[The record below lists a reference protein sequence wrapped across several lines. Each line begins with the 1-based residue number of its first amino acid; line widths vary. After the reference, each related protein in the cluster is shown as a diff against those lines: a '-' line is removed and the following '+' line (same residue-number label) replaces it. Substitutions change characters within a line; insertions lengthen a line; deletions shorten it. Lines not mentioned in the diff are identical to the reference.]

1 MRIFIMAR
9 KTTFLEKRK
18 ECTQTFKRMTRL
30 NMRGYSDK
38 MIHNNLSEVKNA
50 HKRTENKEIHNVIY
64 SYQPNYKTRRYNS
77 STKSSHVW
85 SVRIQ
90 DSKSPPNDFKLELCT
105 SSL

>member
-1 MRIFIMAR
+1 MFIMAR

-38 MIHNNLSEVKNA
+38 MIDKNLLEVKTMTKKNR
-50 HKRTENKEIHNVIY
+50 KKKKFIMCRTRQKF
-64 SYQPNYKTRRYNS
+64 QPKVA
-77 STKSSHVW
+77 VW

-90 DSKSPPNDFKLELCT
+90 DSKSPPNNFKLELCT

>member
-38 MIHNNLSEVKNA
+38 MIHNNTLEVKNDD
-50 HKRTENKEIHNVIY
+50 KRTEKKEIHNVID
-64 SYQPNYKTRRYNS
+64 SYQPNYKIRRYNS
-77 STKSSHVW
+77 STKSSRVV
-85 SVRIQ
+85 SQ
-90 DSKSPPNDFKLELCT
+90 DSGFQFST
-105 SSL
+105 

>member
-38 MIHNNLSEVKNA
+38 MIHNNLLEVK
-50 HKRTENKEIHNVIY
+50 TM
-64 SYQPNYKTRRYNS
+64 
-77 STKSSHVW
+77 TKKN
-85 SVRIQ
+85 RKKKKKFIM
-90 DSKSPPNDFKLELCT
+90 
-105 SSL
+105 

>member
-38 MIHNNLSEVKNA
+38 MIHKNLLEVKNDDK
-50 HKRTENKEIHNVIY
+50 KRTEKKKKIHNVID
-64 SYQPNYKTRRYNS
+64 SYQPKVQP
-77 STKSSHVW
+77 KVAVW

-90 DSKSPPNDFKLELCT
+90 DSKSPPNNFKLELCT

>member
-38 MIHNNLSEVKNA
+38 MIHKNLLEVKTMTKKNR
-50 HKRTENKEIHNVIY
+50 KKKEIHNVID
-64 SYQPNYKTRRYNS
+64 SYQPKAQP
-77 STKSSHVW
+77 KVAVW

-90 DSKSPPNDFKLELCT
+90 DSKSPPNNFKLELCT

>member
-38 MIHNNLSEVKNA
+38 MIHKNLLEVKNDD
-50 HKRTENKEIHNVIY
+50 KKEQKKKKKFIM
-64 SYQPNYKTRRYNS
+64 
-77 STKSSHVW
+77 
-85 SVRIQ
+85 
-90 DSKSPPNDFKLELCT
+90 
-105 SSL
+105 

>member
-38 MIHNNLSEVKNA
+38 MIHNNPLEVKN
-50 HKRTENKEIHNVIY
+50 HDKKEQKKKKFIM
-64 SYQPNYKTRRYNS
+64 
-77 STKSSHVW
+77 
-85 SVRIQ
+85 
-90 DSKSPPNDFKLELCT
+90 
-105 SSL
+105 

>member
-1 MRIFIMAR
+1 MAR

-38 MIHNNLSEVKNA
+38 MIHKNLWKLKTMTKKNR
-50 HKRTENKEIHNVIY
+50 KKKEIHNVID
-64 SYQPNYKTRRYNS
+64 SYQPKVQP
-77 STKSSHVW
+77 KVAVW

-90 DSKSPPNDFKLELCT
+90 DSKSPPNNFKLELCT

>member
-38 MIHNNLSEVKNA
+38 MIHNNLLEVKTMTKKNRKK
-50 HKRTENKEIHNVIY
+50 KR
-64 SYQPNYKTRRYNS
+64 NS
-77 STKSSHVW
+77 
-85 SVRIQ
+85 
-90 DSKSPPNDFKLELCT
+90 
-105 SSL
+105 

>member
-38 MIHNNLSEVKNA
+38 MIHKNLLEVKNDDK
-50 HKRTENKEIHNVIY
+50 KRTEKKKIHNVID
-64 SYQPNYKTRRYNS
+64 SYQPKVQP
-77 STKSSHVW
+77 KVAVW

-90 DSKSPPNDFKLELCT
+90 DSKSPPNNFKLELCT